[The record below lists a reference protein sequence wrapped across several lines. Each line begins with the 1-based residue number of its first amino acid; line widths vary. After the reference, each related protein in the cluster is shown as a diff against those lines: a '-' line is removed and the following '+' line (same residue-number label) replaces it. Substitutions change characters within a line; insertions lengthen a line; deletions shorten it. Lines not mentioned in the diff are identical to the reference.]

1 MERLLAKASK
11 GDDLTEE
18 ELRFFERVASGVDE
32 PLQAASDSFRAG
44 ARVPLVGTRTLQNGS
59 RMVLGSEAHK
69 AQCWLEYQFRHSRK
83 YRRISYSMDPEW
95 ERLYRSIL
103 ENKGVGNA
111 FEDSILQARGY
122 TKNTGM
128 MMPPPDSKAQ
138 GFIAD
143 AVKDNAEELVWG
155 EPYRLVEIKARQELS
170 LGGNLKAMIEYVE
183 QYGGHLE
190 LWVRSAKDPK
200 GATHLSAPLLERLK
214 RLELAGR
221 AVIRGYP

>member
-1 MERLLAKASK
+1 
-11 GDDLTEE
+11 
-18 ELRFFERVASGVDE
+18 
-32 PLQAASDSFRAG
+32 
-44 ARVPLVGTRTLQNGS
+44 
-59 RMVLGSEAHK
+59 
-69 AQCWLEYQFRHSRK
+69 
-83 YRRISYSMDPEW
+83 
-95 ERLYRSIL
+95 
-103 ENKGVGNA
+103 
-111 FEDSILQARGY
+111 
-122 TKNTGM
+122 
-128 MMPPPDSKAQ
+128 MPPPDSKAQ

-221 AVIRGYP
+221 AVIRSYP